1 MLSRLLP
8 YLLALAAALL
18 AWSESERADAIGNLL
33 ENSQASVRRL
43 SQDNLDL
50 KAAVERQNSETLEL
64 KRRMSVEAL
73 EAAAR
78 ASALMGTL
86 PEKTAADH
94 KHGEKPE
101 EVNQWLDSL
110 FSY

>member
-18 AWSESERADAIGNLL
+18 AWSESERADAISTLL
-33 ENSQASVRRL
+33 ENSQSSIRQL

-50 KAAVERQNSETLEL
+50 KSAVDKQNEETLEL
-64 KRRMSVEAL
+64 KRRMSGEAL
-73 EAAAR
+73 AAAAR

-94 KHGEKPE
+94 KHGAKPE